1 VHEALAAPKNAST
14 QGGLKGMLLD
24 AVQRHLAHLPSVD
37 SLVHPALTAGETAVK
52 VLVGVL
58 FTGASAAYWIFERD
72 RTVDLVTS
80 FIARPKRKRVRD
92 TWELIDLRLG
102 AFVRGELLLVTVAG
116 VMISGAFAAIGEP
129 YWLLLGIAVAILEL
143 VPVVG
148 PAIGIAVA
156 AAAGLTS
163 SWHTAAF
170 AAGALLAIRVVQ
182 DYVVGPRVMGKVV
195 GLSPLIVLV
204 AVSAVGI
211 LFGGFYVLLSVPI
224 ASVVATFFDVVLR
237 GVDPAEEAVPKVLFT
252 APPSAD

>member
-1 VHEALAAPKNAST
+1 
-14 QGGLKGMLLD
+14 M
-24 AVQRHLAHLPSVD
+24 
-37 SLVHPALTAGETAVK
+37 K

-156 AAAGLTS
+156 AAAGLTR

-182 DYVVGPRVMGKVV
+182 DYVVSPRVMGKVV